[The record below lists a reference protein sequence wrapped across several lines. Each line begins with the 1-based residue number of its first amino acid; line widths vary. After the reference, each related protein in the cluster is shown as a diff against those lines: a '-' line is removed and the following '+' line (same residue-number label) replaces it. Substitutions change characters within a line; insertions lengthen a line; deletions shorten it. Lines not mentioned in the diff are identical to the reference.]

1 MKKLIC
7 YTGIVFFAAIAVA
20 IASDSDDIIVNEKA
34 AWHAFKDKNAD
45 EFKKLVSDQVIT
57 VYADG
62 MHNMQHELDQ
72 MTKTVMKSFSFGDF
86 NVTFTDKR
94 TAIITYQVTI
104 DAKTDGKDASGT
116 FNTASVWRSKKGQW
130 QAVFHSQTKAEP
142 APKSGG

>member
-1 MKKLIC
+1 
-7 YTGIVFFAAIAVA
+7 
-20 IASDSDDIIVNEKA
+20 
-34 AWHAFKDKNAD
+34 
-45 EFKKLVSDQVIT
+45 
-57 VYADG
+57 
-62 MHNMQHELDQ
+62 
-72 MTKTVMKSFSFGDF
+72 MKSFSFGDF

-142 APKSGG
+142 APPSDELTLSSIRQNSADLAESIPVAVVGDHGAAQNRTAVSDRGYSLRLDDL

>member
-45 EFKKLVSDQVIT
+45 EFKKIVSDQVIT

-72 MTKTVMKSFSFGDF
+72 MQ
-86 NVTFTDKR
+86 R
-94 TAIITYQVTI
+94 
-104 DAKTDGKDASGT
+104 
-116 FNTASVWRSKKGQW
+116 R
-130 QAVFHSQTKAEP
+130 
-142 APKSGG
+142 